1 MDSFI
6 LLLCALSFFS
16 DLTLHSSI
24 SRTRNPCTEKKSRP
38 TSDKIQ
44 GNPRVPLPANRSS
57 SNSDAGS
64 AGKGYPTR
72 PSDVTF
78 DIYGAPSTPNKKET
92 NRSSFAWASPPAKM
106 STNNN
111 NNMASNSSNTSSDNL
126 ISPSG
131 HRKTFSMPNFFAP
144 HSKQRGNNQAV
155 PPQAPSQSSAPTKKS
170 NSGTSLVGMSGSA
183 SGTSA
188 QGNRAS
194 DDSTMQAGIASGGG
208 NSLGGEMS
216 TLSKFFQL
224 RKRRGSKA
232 GTSARSD
239 SPSAVSM
246 GSLSNTELRL
256 AGFFNEQEAQ
266 MDPIYNMMD
275 NYTALL
281 CCVFLHSNVIESLY
295 FLGINGPNLIAQKS
309 RRLMVNFLRT
319 MAYIFP
325 EDMCSQLLTIPSLLE
340 FAAAVSGCKSTK
352 RAHKSSQILIS
363 LAEAFTL
370 MPYKQIS
377 GNHISGL
384 SSMTPKRP
392 SLLSANANAAKS
404 PPSVVSSS
412 VLARANLPPLNI
424 QTIYELAEEIKISS
438 FSTISSGESTV
449 DGTSSVVAGVNGTST
464 AVEVLNN
471 LRNNLTPEIDKNDF
485 VRQMDLSRVIGKE
498 VRVMYCC
505 FSLFLLAG
513 ATFKIFSSL

>member
-1 MDSFI
+1 MF
-6 LLLCALSFFS
+6 LTNFYTALS
-16 DLTLHSSI
+16 LSI
-24 SRTRNPCTEKKSRP
+24 YHFAEKKSRP
-38 TSDKIQ
+38 LSDKIA
-44 GNPRVPLPANRSS
+44 GNPRSQGYRPA
-57 SNSDAGS
+57 SNSDAGT
-64 AGKGYPTR
+64 AGKGFATR
-72 PSDVTF
+72 ASDVSF
-78 DIYGAPSTPNKKET
+78 DVYNTPSTPNKKESF
-92 NRSSFAWASPPAKM
+92 RSSFAWASPPPTM
-106 STNNN
+106 SSG
-111 NNMASNSSNTSSDNL
+111 ASGNTSTANALNVEGL
-126 ISPSG
+126 ISPAG

-144 HSKQRGNNQAV
+144 NAKLKGQAAQAAQLNQPAQ
-155 PPQAPSQSSAPTKKS
+155 PAPTKKS
-170 NSGTSLVGMSGSA
+170 SSGSSLA
-183 SGTSA
+183 GMGGATQSSTSSNA
-188 QGNRAS
+188 GRAS
-194 DDSTMQAGIASGGG
+194 DDTNAGQSAGIASTH
-208 NSLGGEMS
+208 GEMS
-216 TLSKFFQL
+216 TLLKLFQL
-224 RKRRGSKA
+224 RKRRGSKTGA
-232 GTSARSD
+232 NPRSD

-266 MDPIYNMMD
+266 MDPIYNLMD

-340 FAAAVSGCKSTK
+340 FAAAVSSCRSTK

-384 SSMTPKRP
+384 SSMAPKRP
-392 SLLSANANAAKS
+392 SLHSANSGGGNGKLPSAIAS
-404 PPSVVSSS
+404 PSVT
-412 VLARANLPPLNI
+412 ARANLPPLNI

-485 VRQMDLSRVIGKE
+485 IRQMDLSRVIGKE
-498 VRVMYCC
+498 VTKIIC
-505 FSLFLLAG
+505 FLL
-513 ATFKIFSSL
+513 KCSSNS

>member
-1 MDSFI
+1 
-6 LLLCALSFFS
+6 
-16 DLTLHSSI
+16 
-24 SRTRNPCTEKKSRP
+24 
-38 TSDKIQ
+38 
-44 GNPRVPLPANRSS
+44 
-57 SNSDAGS
+57 
-64 AGKGYPTR
+64 
-72 PSDVTF
+72 
-78 DIYGAPSTPNKKET
+78 
-92 NRSSFAWASPPAKM
+92 
-106 STNNN
+106 
-111 NNMASNSSNTSSDNL
+111 
-126 ISPSG
+126 
-131 HRKTFSMPNFFAP
+131 
-144 HSKQRGNNQAV
+144 
-155 PPQAPSQSSAPTKKS
+155 
-170 NSGTSLVGMSGSA
+170 
-183 SGTSA
+183 
-188 QGNRAS
+188 
-194 DDSTMQAGIASGGG
+194 
-208 NSLGGEMS
+208 
-216 TLSKFFQL
+216 
-224 RKRRGSKA
+224 
-232 GTSARSD
+232 
-239 SPSAVSM
+239 
-246 GSLSNTELRL
+246 
-256 AGFFNEQEAQ
+256 
-266 MDPIYNMMD
+266 MMD

-340 FAAAVSGCKSTK
+340 FAATVNGGKSTK

-384 SSMTPKRP
+384 SKSAKRP
-392 SLLSANANAAKS
+392 SLLNGANANTAKS
-404 PPSVVSSS
+404 PPPVVSSS

-449 DGTSSVVAGVNGTST
+449 DGTSSVVAGINGTST

-498 VRVMYCC
+498 V
-505 FSLFLLAG
+505 S
-513 ATFKIFSSL
+513 